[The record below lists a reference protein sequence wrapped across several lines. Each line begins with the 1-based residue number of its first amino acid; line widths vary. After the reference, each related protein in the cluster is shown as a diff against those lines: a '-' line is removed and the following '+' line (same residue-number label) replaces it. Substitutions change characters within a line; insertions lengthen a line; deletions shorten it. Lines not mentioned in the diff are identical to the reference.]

1 MNTIRTLI
9 RTPALALFSAAL
21 TLGTSTALA
30 QYPERPVKLVVPYSA
45 GGAAD
50 AQARLVAVKLGARL
64 GQTVVVE
71 NRPGAS
77 GTIGAA
83 NVAHAPADGYTL
95 LYDATAFAINPS
107 VYRTLSYDSKRD
119 FQAISL
125 VSLTPNLLVVPVKA
139 PYQRIEELTDAA
151 RSGHLTYATP
161 GQGTAQHIA
170 AAWFAQGNRI
180 ALTHIP
186 YKGGAPALT
195 DLMGGQTDMMFS
207 NMAASYPLVKAG
219 KLRALAVTS
228 TERVAALP
236 DVPTV
241 AESGI
246 AQYAVYEWN
255 GVLAPAG
262 LPAEVAARIEQ
273 ELRATL
279 QDPGVRR
286 SLEDLGAR
294 PVGSSS
300 GEFRTFLDE
309 QMQRSAS
316 ILAKAGI
323 TKE

>member
-1 MNTIRTLI
+1 MSFIRPFL
-9 RTPALALFSAAL
+9 AALLALSA
-21 TLGTSTALA
+21 GGALA
-30 QYPERPVKLVVPYSA
+30 QYPERPIKLVVPYSA

-50 AQARLVAVKLGARL
+50 AQARLVAMALGTRL
-64 GQTVVVE
+64 QQTVVVE

-83 NVAHAPADGYTL
+83 NVAHAAADGYTL

-107 VYRTLSYDSKRD
+107 LYKSLSYDSKQD
-119 FQAISL
+119 FQPISL
-125 VSLTPNLLVVPVKA
+125 VSLTPNLLVVAAKA
-139 PYQRIEELTDAA
+139 PYQKVADLTAA
-151 RSGHLTYATP
+151 AKAGHLTFATP

-207 NMAASYPLVKAG
+207 NMAASYPLVKSG
-219 KLRALAVTS
+219 KLRALAVS
-228 TERVAALP
+228 SPKRVEALP

-241 AESGI
+241 AESGVPD
-246 AQYAVYEWN
+246 YAVYEWN

-262 LPAEVAARIEQ
+262 LPADVASRIET
-273 ELRATL
+273 ELRAVL
-279 QDPGVRR
+279 QDPAVRK
-286 SLEDLGAR
+286 SLQDLGAE
-294 PVGSSS
+294 PVGSSAT
-300 GEFRTFLDE
+300 EFKAFIDD
-309 QMQRSAS
+309 QMQRSAG
-316 ILAKAGI
+316 ILARAGI